1 MVDLPADVDIVRL
14 LKAEGKRMLVAAS
27 TGHGLL
33 VPTEAALA
41 QTRSGKQVLNIS
53 GTARAVACCVAEGDR
68 VASVGMNRKLL
79 VFPIDEVPQMT
90 GGMGVIVQRLKD
102 GGLADVT
109 VYSAEAGL
117 SWKAGGGR
125 TRTEADMSDWLGKRA
140 GAGKMPP
147 TGFPRPARF
156 T

>member
-1 MVDLPADVDIVRL
+1 
-14 LKAEGKRMLVAAS
+14 ML
-27 TGHGLL
+27 
-33 VPTEAALA
+33 
-41 QTRSGKQVLNIS
+41 
-53 GTARAVACCVAEGDR
+53 
-68 VASVGMNRKLL
+68 ASVGMNRKLL
-79 VFPIDEVPQMT
+79 VFSIDEVPEMT
-90 GGMGVIVQRLKD
+90 RGKGVILQRFKD

-117 SWKAGGGR
+117 SWKAGGER

-140 GAGKMPP
+140 AAGKMPP

>member
-1 MVDLPADVDIVRL
+1 VDIIRL
-14 LKAEGKRMLVAAS
+14 IKAEGKRLLVAAS

-33 VPTEAALA
+33 VPVEAALA

-53 GTARAVACCVAEGDR
+53 GTARAVACCIAEGDM
-68 VASVGMNRKLL
+68 VATVGVNRKLL
-79 VFPIDEVPQMT
+79 VFAIDEVPEMT
-90 GGMGVIVQRLKD
+90 RGKGVILQRFKD

-109 VYSAEAGL
+109 VYSANAGL
-117 SWKAGGGR
+117 SWKDGGGR
-125 TRTEADMSDWLGKRA
+125 TRTETDMQAWHGKRA